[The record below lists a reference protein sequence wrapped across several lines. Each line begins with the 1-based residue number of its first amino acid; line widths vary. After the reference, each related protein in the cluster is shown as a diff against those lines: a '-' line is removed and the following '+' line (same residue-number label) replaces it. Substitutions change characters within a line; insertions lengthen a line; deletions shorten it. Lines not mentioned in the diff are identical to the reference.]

1 MALHWKNPSLAAA
14 KASCRA
20 IGDIGSTLEKSS
32 AGRRREAVGD
42 FRLTLSS
49 SGIPE

>member
-1 MALHWKNPSLAAA
+1 MALHWKNPPLAAA

-20 IGDIGSTLEKSS
+20 IGDNGSTREKSS
-32 AGRRREAVGD
+32 ASRREAVGD